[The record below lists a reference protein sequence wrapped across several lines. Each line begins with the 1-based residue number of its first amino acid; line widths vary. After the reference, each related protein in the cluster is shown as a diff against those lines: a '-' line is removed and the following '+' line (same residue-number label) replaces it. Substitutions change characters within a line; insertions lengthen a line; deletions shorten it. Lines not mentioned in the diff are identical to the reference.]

1 MQTAVESPN
10 QRKEAAGEDGLRER
24 RFIVSWI
31 KQQLS
36 QRPEQAE
43 KEAFLSKHKYV
54 LAYHGINNEEILD

>member
-1 MQTAVESPN
+1 VQTVEESSH
-10 QRKEAAGEDGLRER
+10 RKEAVGEDGLGER

-54 LAYHGINNEEILD
+54 LDYHGIKKEEVLD